1 MEDNNIIISPTENK
15 RKCIF
20 CKKTIKK
27 FTSSTDNPNRKV
39 HRKCWLKHR
48 KFEDRCYDYFFT
60 ERKESKLKVDKK
72 SKFEYQSIKPT
83 HQPNS
88 QLNSLPAPSPPQTN
102 QDQQSLQEKNT
113 Q

>member
-1 MEDNNIIISPTENK
+1 MEDNNIKIPDTNK

-60 ERKESKLKVDKK
+60 ERKNSKLKTDKK
-72 SKFEYQSIKPT
+72 SKSVYQSIQPT
-83 HQPNS
+83 HQPKTEQHS
-88 QLNSLPAPSPPQTN
+88 PPPQEPPQTN
-102 QDQQSLQEKNT
+102 QDQQSHQEKNN